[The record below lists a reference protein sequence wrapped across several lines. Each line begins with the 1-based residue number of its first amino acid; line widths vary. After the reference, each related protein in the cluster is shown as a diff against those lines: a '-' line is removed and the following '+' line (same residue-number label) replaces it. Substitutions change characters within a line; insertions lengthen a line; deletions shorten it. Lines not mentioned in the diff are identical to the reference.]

1 MSRLNR
7 LLCTAT
13 NRFRSQKTYTL
24 NTGDKIPAVGL
35 GTWKSSDEDVYK
47 AVLAAIDTGYRHIDT
62 AACYG
67 NEKPIGD
74 AIRDSKIPRSELFVT
89 TKLWCTD
96 HLKAEQALDTSLQK
110 LGLEYVDLYL
120 MHWPVPLNPNGNH
133 PNFPTL
139 ENGKRDIL
147 PGWDFIKT
155 YEAMQELVKTKKTR
169 AIGVSNLLV
178 TNLKKLLA
186 APSTTITPAANQVEL
201 HPYLPQAKLVQFCK
215 ENGIVVQAYSPL
227 GSTDS
232 PLLLDDAVV
241 QIANKNNVSAA
252 SVLISWALWRDTV
265 VLPKS
270 VTPARIASNFE
281 VFELSDEDGKA
292 LSELSKA
299 RGVTRLVNPD
309 WSPVVVFDSDE

>member
-1 MSRLNR
+1 MFTFKHLTR
-7 LLCTAT
+7 AYT
-13 NRFRSQKTYTL
+13 NFPRSQKTYKL
-24 NTGDKIPAVGL
+24 NTGAEIPAVGL

-47 AVLAAIDTGYRHIDT
+47 AVLAAIDVGYRHIDT

-96 HLKAEQALDTSLQK
+96 HTRPEQALATSLEK

-147 PGWDFIKT
+147 QDWDFIKT
-155 YEAMQELVKTKKTR
+155 YAGLQRLVDLGKVK
-169 AIGVSNLLV
+169 AIGVSNFSI
-178 TNLKKLLA
+178 TNLQKLLS
-186 APSTTITPAANQVEL
+186 APTTTITPATNQVEL
-201 HPYLPQAKLVQFCK
+201 HPYLPQPKLLQFCK
-215 ENGIVVQAYSPL
+215 DNGILVQAYSPL

-232 PLLLDDAVV
+232 PLLLDEIVTG
-241 QIANKNNVSAA
+241 IAKKNNVSAA
-252 SVLISWALWRDTV
+252 TGLISWALWRGTV

-270 VTPARIASNFE
+270 VTPSRIASNFE

-292 LSELSKA
+292 LNKLSSV
-299 RGVTRLVNPD
+299 RGVSRLVLPD
-309 WSPVVVFDSDE
+309 WSPFVVFDSNE